1 MLEMSVLQIC
11 NSFLNMI
18 ALPRR
23 SEFTLVVLIY
33 TSIQLLMVS
42 PALHLLR
49 ALWTMSYQA
58 LGEQESL

>member
-42 PALHLLR
+42 PSLHLLR